1 VSRDDK
7 GDLYLEPEKFIS
19 RIVSVVMLLK
29 YIVQFLHH
37 SSEGRRNPSFGYLI
51 HSQRVIALIYVS

>member
-19 RIVSVVMLLK
+19 RIVSVIVLLK
-29 YIVQFLHH
+29 YNILC
-37 SSEGRRNPSFGYLI
+37 SSFIIQVKAAEILASGIPYILN
-51 HSQRVIALIYVS
+51 A